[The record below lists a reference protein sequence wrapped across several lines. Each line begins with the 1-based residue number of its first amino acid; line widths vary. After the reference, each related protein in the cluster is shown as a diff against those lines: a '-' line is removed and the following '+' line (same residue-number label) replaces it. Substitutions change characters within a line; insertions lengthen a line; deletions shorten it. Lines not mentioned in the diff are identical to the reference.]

1 MYGWINTRLFA
12 LVTLGQKK
20 RVLFG
25 KEWGKSQKK
34 NSCILY
40 VYLKSIE
47 ILYACKYLH
56 I

>member
-20 RVLFG
+20 KFCL
-25 KEWGKSQKK
+25 EKSQVKAKK

-47 ILYACKYLH
+47 ILYACKYIH